1 MPDQRIE
8 DAAPEDLVSE
18 TDRDR
23 NVLNLMLADSP
34 WPWTV
39 DEIARELQ
47 NRLDA
52 EDAVW
57 RLTGAGLV
65 HRFGEF
71 VFPTRTARRADQL
84 GIGGA

>member
-18 TDRDR
+18 SDRDR
-23 NVLNLMLADSP
+23 NVLNLMLDDS
-34 WPWTV
+34 WPWSV

-47 NRLDA
+47 TRIGADDSVCRLS
-52 EDAVW
+52 E
-57 RLTGAGLV
+57 AGLV
-65 HRFGEF
+65 HRLGKF